1 MPDSSLMRSNPL
13 VWLDI
18 PVLDLDR
25 AIAFYQAVLDWALDD
40 QRPHAQMA
48 VFRHSKG
55 AVAAALILQP
65 SAPGGIGPLP
75 YLNCH
80 GRLALALEQV
90 ERCGGQIE
98 QAIHPLTPFGHRAVI
113 HDSEGNRV
121 ALHSMAVN

>member
-1 MPDSSLMRSNPL
+1 MNRSNPL

-25 AIAFYQAVLDWALDD
+25 AIGFYQPVLDWVLVD
-40 QRPHAQMA
+40 QRPQADMA

-55 AVAAALILQP
+55 EVAVALILQT
-65 SAPGGIGPLP
+65 STPGGLGPLP

-80 GRLALALEQV
+80 GRLEQALARV
-90 ERCGGQIE
+90 EPYGGSIE
-98 QAIHPLTPFGHRAVI
+98 QPLHPLTPFGFRAVI
-113 HDSEGNRV
+113 RDSEGNRV